1 MSSEWSAMTLL
12 TQGKGSG
19 SSAVV
24 IVDTNDIGSS
34 RGYVVSSSSCRAVE
48 VGGTAPNCCVQ
59 FTDRVRTTP
68 YAVFVPPLAKLVAL
82 VIRT

>member
-1 MSSEWSAMTLL
+1 MTLL
-12 TQGKGSG
+12 VQGKGSG

-48 VGGTAPNCCVQ
+48 VGARHPIAAFSLPTAFVLP
-59 FTDRVRTTP
+59 RTLFSFLLWP
-68 YAVFVPPLAKLVAL
+68 SLLRL
-82 VIRT
+82 